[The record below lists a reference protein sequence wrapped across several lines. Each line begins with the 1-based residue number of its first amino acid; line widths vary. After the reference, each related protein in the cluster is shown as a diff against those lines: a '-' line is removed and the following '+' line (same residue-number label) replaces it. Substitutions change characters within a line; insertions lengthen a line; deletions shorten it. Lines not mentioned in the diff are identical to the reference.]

1 VSALLHSPPAAIV
14 DTTTLGKAI
23 LYSVVAGV
31 GIAVVFGAGV
41 SSAAG
46 LLDALRDR
54 RTAAGAA
61 WGLLT
66 LVCLLAA
73 AAGIVLGIVAM
84 TAKG

>member
-1 VSALLHSPPAAIV
+1 VATIV

-46 LLDALRDR
+46 LLDALRER
-54 RTAAGAA
+54 RTAASAG
-61 WGLLT
+61 WGLLA
-66 LVCLLAA
+66 LVCVVA
-73 AAGIVLGIVAM
+73 AAGAIVLGIVAM